1 MSIQFDIPEEKSSI
15 IKVIG
20 VGGGGNNAVNF
31 MFEQGIT
38 GVNFVVCNTDQQAL
52 DMSPVP
58 NKIQLGPNLT
68 SGRGA
73 GSLPEV
79 GKNATLESAEDIKD
93 ILLSNTRMV
102 FITAGMGGGTGT
114 GGAPVVAQLARELGI
129 LTVAIVTIPFDFEG
143 KRKREKAQLGLE
155 ELRQNVDAMIVVSNN
170 KLRNVYGNLTLA
182 EAFSNADNILATAA
196 KGIAEIITKPG
207 FINVDFE
214 DVKTVMEESGVAL
227 MGTGVASGEN
237 RALEAVRGAMTSPLL
252 NEDNI
257 QGARGILLNITCNQQ
272 DMRLDEITTITDYV
286 QEAAGND
293 TEVIWGVCYDES
305 ITDSITVTLI
315 ATGFTESKGGIQI
328 EKPKERIV
336 HIMTPEFTRPAP
348 APLFEPEK
356 PISFEEEVEQKI
368 EMADTRP
375 APQNIIVDDNEMKEE
390 EKQEEE
396 PMITF
401 DLEQEITIRR
411 VEEEPVKMSEPEIV
425 EVPERKVNQIEFNFG
440 SVANNSSTPSA
451 SSGPS
456 NYEKIHQERMKR
468 LKSMVNI
475 NRTKNLENLKELEDE
490 PSYMRK
496 NINLQERNYSG
507 DERVS
512 RLALDDS
519 FNPDCEDTFEFKDNK
534 FLHDNVD

>member
-31 MFEQGIT
+31 MYEQGIT

-52 DMSPVP
+52 DLSPVP
-58 NKIQLGPNLT
+58 NKIQLGPDLT

-79 GKNATLESAEDIKD
+79 GKNATLESAEEIKD

-170 KLRNVYGNLTLA
+170 KLRNVYGNLTLS

-227 MGTGVASGEN
+227 MGTGTASGEN

-252 NEDNI
+252 NDDNI
-257 QGARGILLNITCNQQ
+257 QGARGILLNITCNQK
-272 DMRLDEITTITDYV
+272 DMKLDEITEITDYV
-286 QEAAGND
+286 QQAAGND
-293 TEVIWGVCYDES
+293 TEVIWGVCYDETIVDTIS
-305 ITDSITVTLI
+305 VTLI
-315 ATGFTESKGGIQI
+315 ATGFSEGKAGFQA
-328 EKPKERIV
+328 EKPKEKKI
-336 HIMTPEFTRPAP
+336 HQLESIN
-348 APLFEPEK
+348 K
-356 PISFEEEVEQKI
+356 PISYDGTQMSNPVEKEIINEVEETI
-368 EMADTRP
+368 ETP
-375 APQNIIVDDNEMKEE
+375 KNIIVDDSVMNNEESISFMEE
-390 EKQEEE
+390 NYISLK
-396 PMITF
+396 
-401 DLEQEITIRR
+401 TIG
-411 VEEEPVKMSEPEIV
+411 EPVKAEAEKNDVV
-425 EVPERKVNQIEFNFG
+425 EKKANQIQFDFESS
-440 SVANNSSTPSA
+440 SVKSPQSNSSE
-451 SSGPS
+451 
-456 NYEKIHQERMKR
+456 NQNVHFERMKR
-468 LKSMVNI
+468 LKSMVSI
-475 NRTKNLENLKELEDE
+475 NRTRNLDNIKELEDE

-496 NINLQERNYSG
+496 KIVLEEKVFSKDEKFSRYS
-507 DERVS
+507 
-512 RLALDDS
+512 LDDS
-519 FNPDCEDTFEFKDNK
+519 YDPDFDETFELKENK

>member
-315 ATGFTESKGGIQI
+315 ATGFTESKGGIQV

-336 HIMTPEFTRPAP
+336 HTLAPEFTRPAP
-348 APLFEPEK
+348 APVAEPER
-356 PISFEEEVEQKI
+356 PILFEEEVEQKI
-368 EMADTRP
+368 EMTDTRP

-440 SVANNSSTPSA
+440 NITNNSTPSV

-507 DERVS
+507 DEKVS

>member
-52 DMSPVP
+52 DLSPVP
-58 NKIQLGPNLT
+58 NKIQLGPHLT

-79 GKNATLESAEDIKD
+79 GKNATLESADEIKD
-93 ILLSNTRMV
+93 ILLSNTKMV

-114 GGAPVVAQLARELGI
+114 GGAPVVAQLAKELGI

-182 EAFSNADNILATAA
+182 EAFSNADNILSTAA

-227 MGTGVASGEN
+227 MGTGVASGEG
-237 RALEAVRGAMTSPLL
+237 RALEAVKGAMTSPLL
-252 NEDNI
+252 NDDNI
-257 QGARGILLNITCNQQ
+257 QGARGILLNITCNQT
-272 DMRLDEITTITDYV
+272 DMRLDEITAITDYV

-293 TEVIWGVCYDES
+293 TEVIWGVCYD
-305 ITDSITVTLI
+305 DSIIDTISVTLI
-315 ATGFTESKGGIQI
+315 ATGFSEGKAGFQV
-328 EKPKERIV
+328 EKPKEKIV
-336 HIMTPEFTRPAP
+336 HTLNSETQKPTTPMQTQAEIIVEDDVMKTKSEEIDNSFDLTEDFV
-348 APLFEPEK
+348 LTNSKES
-356 PISFEEEVEQKI
+356 ISF
-368 EMADTRP
+368 
-375 APQNIIVDDNEMKEE
+375 
-390 EKQEEE
+390 
-396 PMITF
+396 
-401 DLEQEITIRR
+401 
-411 VEEEPVKMSEPEIV
+411 VEEEEISLKISNQPETSTTSDRASF
-425 EVPERKVNQIEFNFG
+425 PERKPNQIQLNFENTPAQA
-440 SVANNSSTPSA
+440 SQANA
-451 SSGPS
+451 SD
-456 NYEKIHQERMKR
+456 NEKIHQERMRR
-468 LKSMVNI
+468 LKNMVSI
-475 NRTKNLENLKELEDE
+475 NRSRNHDNIKEMEEE

-496 NINLQERNYSG
+496 KIELEDKTYSNE
-507 DERVS
+507 DKVS
-512 RLALDDS
+512 RYSIDGS
-519 FNPDCEDTFEFKDNK
+519 YNPDYDDTFELKQNS
-534 FLHDNVD
+534 FLHGTAD

>member
-315 ATGFTESKGGIQI
+315 ATGFTESKGGIQV

-336 HIMTPEFTRPAP
+336 HTLAPEFTRPAP
-348 APLFEPEK
+348 APVAEPER
-356 PISFEEEVEQKI
+356 PILFEEEVEQKI
-368 EMADTRP
+368 EMTDTRP
-375 APQNIIVDDNEMKEE
+375 APQNIIVDDKEMKEE

-440 SVANNSSTPSA
+440 NITNNSTPSV

-507 DERVS
+507 DEKVS